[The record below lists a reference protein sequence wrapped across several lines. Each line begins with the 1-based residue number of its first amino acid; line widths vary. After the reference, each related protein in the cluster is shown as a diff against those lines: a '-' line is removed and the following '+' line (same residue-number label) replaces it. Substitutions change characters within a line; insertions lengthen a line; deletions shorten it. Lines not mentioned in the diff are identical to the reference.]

1 MSKLDADREN
11 NRLWAPQATIR
22 NGPSVQ
28 TYGKASMPQYY
39 NECQG
44 CERIAPD
51 LLNAFKENPFT
62 HSLSSAV

>member
-1 MSKLDADREN
+1 
-11 NRLWAPQATIR
+11 
-22 NGPSVQ
+22 
-28 TYGKASMPQYY
+28 MPQYY